1 MRIKSLIVL
10 GICFI
15 FFTCQTEPVESE
27 SNINLEKGKGNQNNN
42 NQNDDDDDADYIE
55 CSIIDADRSPFGAQQ
70 PVSNFWWS
78 ETPAGDDYFVADTYF
93 SQDADNSL
101 VFREYD
107 NGTAQIFGSTV
118 SGTCV
123 VNVDVWLKDKKT
135 WNEWQALGGEHKKE
149 GTAGNASNSEDMHFY
164 VIDDELSTISASG
177 GDCVQEGDFG
187 LEQRPD
193 PDDPNTPN
201 FGAHIGIGGANFDS
215 DLAAIGLS
223 TWGWLTDLDTG
234 ERLWLIDFNFKIECP
249 EDPGFSGCETAY
261 AKGNTADDH
270 ACFSEGGFNN
280 WGWNIGPISEGS
292 YTYDVYAAAGQCNI
306 NNGTLVGIVTIDYN
320 DGNASATYDLEEGYE
335 IQEEHFYAGST
346 PYPVKNNGNYT
357 VAPGQYYVEDPLSG
371 DIYVIAHAVVCGDDD
386 DDDDDDDDNG
396 GAF

>member
-1 MRIKSLIVL
+1 MRSKLFLLL
-10 GICFI
+10 GICFL
-15 FFTCQTEPVESE
+15 FFTCQTEQIEPDNSESE
-27 SNINLEKGKGNQNNN
+27 LSDRKKKKKNKPSH
-42 NQNDDDDDADYIE
+42 DDDSANYTE
-55 CSIIDADRSPFGAQQ
+55 CVIIDADRSPYGAQQ

-93 SQDADNSL
+93 SQDANNTL

-107 NGTAQIFGSTV
+107 NGTANIVGSTV

-123 VNVDVWLKDKKT
+123 VTVDVWLRDKKT
-135 WNEWQALGGEHKKE
+135 WEEWQALGGAHKKE

-164 VIDDELSTISASG
+164 VIDDERSTISAEG

-193 PDDPNTPN
+193 PNDPNTPN

-215 DLAAIGLS
+215 DLSAIGLS

-249 EDPGFSGCETAY
+249 NPSLGGCETAF
-261 AKGNTADDH
+261 AKGNTEDDH
-270 ACFSEGGFNN
+270 ACFSEGGFSR
-280 WGWNIGPISEGS
+280 WGWNIGPLSEGT

-306 NNGTLVGIVTIDYN
+306 NNGALVGTVTIEYTN
-320 DGNASATYDLEEGYE
+320 GFVGATYDLLDGYV
-335 IQEEHFYAGST
+335 IQEEHLYVGST
-346 PYPVKNNGNYT
+346 PYPVKRNGRYT
-357 VAPGQYYVEDPLSG
+357 VAPGQYYVEQPLSG
-371 DIYVIAHAVVCGDDD
+371 DVYVIAHSVVCDGEDDD
-386 DDDDDDDDNG
+386 DGG